1 MKIIVGLGNPGKE
14 YKNTRHNA
22 GWLAVDK
29 IVQNSKFKMQNCNLK
44 LKINRK
50 ANAEVAEVEY
60 RKEKILLVKSQTF
73 MNESGLSIKKIIQFN
88 NLTMKQPAS
97 RRGRLNN
104 SLWIIHDDL
113 DLELGEIKIV
123 KDRGAGGHHG
133 VESVINHLKSQ
144 DFVRFRVGIRTR
156 KKEECILS
164 GKDYVLGEF
173 RGEQK
178 IIFEKAIEKC
188 TEAVIFSLENGIDK
202 TMNKYN

>member
-88 NLTMKQPAS
+88 NLTIEQ
-97 RRGRLNN
+97 LNN

-144 DFVRFRVGIRTR
+144 DFVRFRIGIT
-156 KKEECILS
+156 KTS
-164 GKDYVLGEF
+164 NHQPPTTSQKDYVLGEF

-178 IIFEKAIEKC
+178 IMFEKAIEKC
-188 TEAVIFSLENGIDK
+188 TEAVIFSLENGIEK
-202 TMNKYN
+202 AMNKYN

>member
-88 NLTMKQPAS
+88 NLTIEQ
-97 RRGRLNN
+97 LNN

-178 IIFEKAIEKC
+178 IMFEKAIEKC
-188 TEAVIFSLENGIDK
+188 TEAVIFSLENGIEK
-202 TMNKYN
+202 AMNKYN

>member
-188 TEAVIFSLENGIDK
+188 TEAVIFSLENGIEK
-202 TMNKYN
+202 AMNKYN

>member
-88 NLTMKQPAS
+88 NLTIEQ
-97 RRGRLNN
+97 LNN

>member
-60 RKEKILLVKSQTF
+60 KEEKILLVKPQTF

-88 NLTMKQPAS
+88 NLTIEQ
-97 RRGRLNN
+97 LNN